1 MASWTN
7 QAKYERG
14 DDSFYILVK
23 DKIVI
28 EELWKAK

>member
-14 DDSFYILVK
+14 DDSFYTVVK
-23 DKIVI
+23 DRIVV